1 MTDVQRAQRYVQGVL
16 FAIARRVPCAP
27 VVGDG
32 IRRVLSQIFS
42 ARRTRGSVAVIA
54 GWKVQWTREMP
65 VGRRD
70 GVPSVVAT
78 RWYSRIIIPCWRQA
92 SRSSEPARI
101 RTTAQTGSDTRRHG
115 SVKTRAAIIE
125 SFRSDDTKRFAAISS
140 RRLSRNRFFGVPIAA
155 LSPSRSRSDERHIH
169 IGASVMQLVGQ

>member
-1 MTDVQRAQRYVQGVL
+1 
-16 FAIARRVPCAP
+16 
-27 VVGDG
+27 
-32 IRRVLSQIFS
+32 
-42 ARRTRGSVAVIA
+42 
-54 GWKVQWTREMP
+54 MP

-125 SFRSDDTKRFAAISS
+125 SFRSDDIKRFAAISS

-155 LSPSRSRSDERHIH
+155 LSPSRSRSAERPIH
-169 IGASVMQLVGQ
+169 IRASGRQLVGRHTNLLAEHATQLTSQTELLVVQMQQIAKEPSHVAEDTLCSRKKRTSSRNR